1 MAFFL
6 VWVEEEEEDG
16 EGGGGNQK
24 NSTSTLTR
32 KRNECFYELIYE
44 HFYYTFQQPTNL
56 NIHIALIYHRFWFF
70 SRTLCK
76 KVPIGYMHHHIGLG
90 FSPCSGSTD
99 RMLIHTYAHFHFRS
113 FVNNDPSFLDYIFP
127 FLHVTKVSQLESIIG
142 INRYRF
148 VTVVI
153 TFFFFK

>member
-1 MAFFL
+1 
-6 VWVEEEEEDG
+6 
-16 EGGGGNQK
+16 
-24 NSTSTLTR
+24 
-32 KRNECFYELIYE
+32 
-44 HFYYTFQQPTNL
+44 
-56 NIHIALIYHRFWFF
+56 
-70 SRTLCK
+70 
-76 KVPIGYMHHHIGLG
+76 
-90 FSPCSGSTD
+90 
-99 RMLIHTYAHFHFRS
+99 MLIHTYAHFHFRS